1 MEHDSTINDWKL
13 TSKDREESMEALTPL
28 ELILVILSGEKTP
41 GSYVSNVALARSKFY
56 HFYRCV
62 KSHSTTGVH
71 DCSVLGNVH
80 NVDVPA

>member
-41 GSYVSNVALARSKFY
+41 G
-56 HFYRCV
+56 
-62 KSHSTTGVH
+62 
-71 DCSVLGNVH
+71 
-80 NVDVPA
+80 